1 MIRPVIIMEEYVPP
15 KKRRRITLLMSE
27 LYKEA
32 DVRSEKFVEAGT
44 IESAAVRDAM
54 ASDSADRHDGHILAR
69 NIEFRD
75 AELRNIM
82 QSVLAPEIEE
92 SGTDDVME
100 PEDKLIYDLDLP
112 AEFNDGLLKSLK
124 TYMHRFIAWGA
135 LYDWYLGNGDPQ
147 ANVYASQLTDI
158 ESAIDGMVR
167 GSSIQKRPMQPFGPA
182 GKMI

>member
-54 ASDSADRHDGHILAR
+54 AR

-112 AEFNDGLLKSLK
+112 AEFKDGLLKPLK

-182 GKMI
+182 GRMI